1 MITINRE
8 TKETR
13 IKLNLDINDSNK
25 PSAIHSGQP
34 FFDHMLDQLAT
45 HAGWCLQLEMV
56 SDWQV
61 DDHHG
66 IEDVAI
72 CLGQALKKAWQATSG
87 NQRYGQ
93 RLLPM
98 DETLTTCA
106 VDLCGRPYAVINLP
120 FSQPMLG
127 GINTEMWSHFYY
139 TLAINGGLCLHINN
153 QYFGNNHHL
162 VESSFK
168 ALAYALKEA
177 LTPAEQSPTTKGVL

>member
-13 IKLNLDINDSNK
+13 IQLSLDINGPTDQSK
-25 PSAIHSGQP
+25 IKSGQP

-45 HAGWCLQLEMV
+45 HAGWCLQLDMN

-72 CLGQALKKAWQATSG
+72 CLGQALKQAWQAAPG

-120 FSQPMLG
+120 FSQAMLG

-139 TLAINGGLCLHINN
+139 TLAINAGICLHINN

-177 LTPAEQSPTTKGVL
+177 LTPTDKQRSTKGVL